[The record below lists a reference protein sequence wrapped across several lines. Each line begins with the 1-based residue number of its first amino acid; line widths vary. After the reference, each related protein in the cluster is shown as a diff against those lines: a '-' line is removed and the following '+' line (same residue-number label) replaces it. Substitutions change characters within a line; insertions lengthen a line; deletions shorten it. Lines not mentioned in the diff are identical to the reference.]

1 MNNENISLAQQI
13 DEVVTYLKSAAPF
26 APEIGVIMGT
36 GLGGYAKNITIV
48 KTIPYGEIPH
58 LPYATAPGHSGNLIF
73 GTVEGKKVVAMQGR
87 LHMYEGNAPQTASI
101 LVRAMKKLGI
111 HTIIISCAS
120 GGLNRLF
127 KAGDIM
133 LIDDHINL
141 TGMSPL
147 TGTNL
152 DEFGPRFPVMFDIYD
167 KKLGELAHK
176 IALEQQIEL
185 RTGVYV
191 GYSGP
196 HYCTRAELKYFTQIG
211 GDAVGMSVVHEVI
224 TAAHAGIRILGLA
237 AITDMALPYA
247 EAHATEDEVIESG
260 KLISVRFEKLTTEL
274 IARM

>member
-1 MNNENISLAQQI
+1 MTQTVTLSQQI
-13 DEVVTYLKSAAPF
+13 NDVVSFLETVAPF
-26 APEIGVIMGT
+26 SPEIGIIMGT
-36 GLGGYAKNITIV
+36 GLGGYAKNIAIE
-48 KTIPYGEIPH
+48 KTVPYGDIPH
-58 LPYATAPGHSGNLIF
+58 LPHATAPGHSGNLIF
-73 GTVEGKKVVAMQGR
+73 GTVGGKKVVAMQGR
-87 LHMYEGNAPQTASI
+87 LHMYEGNTPQTASI

-147 TGTNL
+147 TGENL

-167 KKLGELAHK
+167 KELGKLAHE
-176 IALEQQIEL
+176 IALENKIEL
-185 RTGVYV
+185 RTGVYA

-196 HYCTRAELKYFTQIG
+196 HYCTRAELSYFTQIG

-224 TAAHAGIRILGLA
+224 TAAHAGIRVLGLA

-247 EAHATEDEVIESG
+247 EKHATEEEVIESG

-274 IARM
+274 ITRM

>member
-1 MNNENISLAQQI
+1 MTQTITLSQKIN
-13 DEVVTYLKSAAPF
+13 DVVSFLKTVAPF
-26 APEIGVIMGT
+26 SPEIGIIMGT
-36 GLGGYAKNITIV
+36 GLGGYAKNIAIE
-48 KTIPYGEIPH
+48 KTVPYGEIPH
-58 LPYATAPGHSGNLIF
+58 LPHATAPGHSGNLIF
-73 GTVEGKKVVAMQGR
+73 GTVGGKKVVAMQGR
-87 LHMYEGNAPQTASI
+87 LHMYEGNTPQTASI

-147 TGTNL
+147 TGENL

-167 KKLGELAHK
+167 KKLGELAHQ
-176 IALEQQIEL
+176 IALENKIEL
-185 RTGVYV
+185 RTGVYA

-196 HYCTRAELKYFTQIG
+196 HYCTRAELSYFTQIG

-224 TAAHAGIRILGLA
+224 TAVHAGIRVLGLA

-247 EAHATEDEVIESG
+247 EKHATEEEVIESG

-274 IARM
+274 ITRM